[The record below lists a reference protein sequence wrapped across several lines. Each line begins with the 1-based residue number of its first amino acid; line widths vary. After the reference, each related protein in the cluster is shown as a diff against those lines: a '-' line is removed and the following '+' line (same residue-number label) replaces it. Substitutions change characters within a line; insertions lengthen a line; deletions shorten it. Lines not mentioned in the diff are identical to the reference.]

1 MSFMIIFSGNNI
13 SNNAYYDKGMNRIDL
28 VNEIF
33 YYLLLLFSFAFTLY
47 NSDED
52 SKSDIG
58 FLFDV
63 LIVCM
68 LIHNA
73 GGMMIETILRI
84 YKKLKKLYKHKKF
97 MRDLKVKQ
105 KN

>member
-13 SNNAYYDKGMNRIDL
+13 SNRAYYDSGMNRIDL

-33 YYLLLLFSFAFTLY
+33 YYLLLLFSFSFTLY

-58 FLFDV
+58 YLFDT
-63 LIVCM
+63 LIVSM

-73 GGMMIETILRI
+73 GGMMIETI
-84 YKKLKKLYKHKKF
+84 
-97 MRDLKVKQ
+97 
-105 KN
+105 